1 MGLNI
6 SDKIIRGGENM
17 FGHKYPRIHQLGFI
31 VEDMKQAIRDYSKIY
46 HIKRWYHAANDMKD
60 QTYYK
65 GKKIKD
71 DGFDVVIGYSGSL
84 EIELITSTAKENI
97 YVNFLRENGPGL
109 HHVSYFVSNLDESIK
124 DYQAIGFELVQN
136 GTMGNWSVVTRFAY
150 LRPPNS
156 RYGNIVELQQTRMF
170 DKITIYRNSFL
181 TWAGTFTGGAER
193 IQ

>member
-1 MGLNI
+1 
-6 SDKIIRGGENM
+6 M
-17 FGHKYPRIHQLGFI
+17 FGSKYPRIHQLGFI
-31 VEDMKQAIRDYSKIY
+31 VENMEQAIRDYSKIY

-84 EIELITSTAKENI
+84 EIELITSTAQENI

-109 HHVSYFVSNLDESIK
+109 HHVSYFVGNLDQAIK
-124 DYQAIGFELVQN
+124 DYQDIGFELVQH

-150 LRPPNS
+150 LRPPKS
-156 RYGNIVELQQTRMF
+156 RYGNIVELQQTKMF
-170 DKITIYRNSFL
+170 DKITVYRNAFL
-181 TWAGTFTGGAER
+181 TWAGTFTGGAKG
-193 IQ
+193 IKL